1 MPDALNYR
9 EGHHP
14 GCSCMC
20 LTCLTTEKDP
30 RQESPLS
37 AWMGGATEKDWPRR
51 PSDCQLQDNWK
62 KTDRAITPAEEEVS
76 VPGQLAPRGSLQA
89 KQLHYLHT
97 QLSLGQSCHREKN
110 ILHLCVKGRF
120 GRFWLFVTL
129 WTVSCQA
136 SRSEG
141 VSRQE
146 YCSVLAYTACHTLLE
161 HSISCCCSSQPP
173 WVLGAARTPTTQAA
187 TPPLHLPEADPS
199 PYWGRPKPS
208 GAASGGSPSGRST
221 YTGGNETTIET
232 QGQCG

>member
-1 MPDALNYR
+1 MYRTTPNLASIRSWIIERLDHQMPDALNYR

-62 KTDRAITPAEEEVS
+62 KDWKSHNSCRGGSQCPWTTGTTRVPAS
-76 VPGQLAPRGSLQA
+76 QA
-89 KQLHYLHT
+89 AALPSHSTLTGAELPQ
-97 QLSLGQSCHREKN
+97 GKN

-120 GRFWLFVTL
+120 GHFWLFVTL

-136 SRSEG
+136 SWSEG

-146 YCSVLAYTACHTLLE
+146 
-161 HSISCCCSSQPP
+161 
-173 WVLGAARTPTTQAA
+173 
-187 TPPLHLPEADPS
+187 
-199 PYWGRPKPS
+199 
-208 GAASGGSPSGRST
+208 
-221 YTGGNETTIET
+221 
-232 QGQCG
+232 

>member
-1 MPDALNYR
+1 MYRTTPNLASIRSWIIERLDHQMPDALNYR

-76 VPGQLAPRGSLQA
+76 VIGQLAPRGSLQA

-97 QLSLGQSCHREKN
+97 QLSLGQSCHREKTSC
-110 ILHLCVKGRF
+110 IYVWRVALVISDSLWPCGLCPAR
-120 GRFWLFVTL
+120 
-129 WTVSCQA
+129 
-136 SRSEG
+136 
-141 VSRQE
+141 
-146 YCSVLAYTACHTLLE
+146 LLG
-161 HSISCCCSSQPP
+161 Q
-173 WVLGAARTPTTQAA
+173 R
-187 TPPLHLPEADPS
+187 
-199 PYWGRPKPS
+199 
-208 GAASGGSPSGRST
+208 GSPGKNSAV
-221 YTGGNETTIET
+221 YWPILLAIPF
-232 QGQCG
+232 